1 MAIISAL
8 TAWAISKYRIIIE
21 ESKIV
26 VIYPFKKKRIV
37 PFSNVEYVEKK
48 ESGGYRVVI
57 TGEKNITMDAMLV
70 GIDDFIEHL
79 KNKSIQLK
87 NM

>member
-1 MAIISAL
+1 MLSML
-8 TAWAISKYRIIIE
+8 K
-21 ESKIV
+21 
-26 VIYPFKKKRIV
+26 
-37 PFSNVEYVEKK
+37 KK